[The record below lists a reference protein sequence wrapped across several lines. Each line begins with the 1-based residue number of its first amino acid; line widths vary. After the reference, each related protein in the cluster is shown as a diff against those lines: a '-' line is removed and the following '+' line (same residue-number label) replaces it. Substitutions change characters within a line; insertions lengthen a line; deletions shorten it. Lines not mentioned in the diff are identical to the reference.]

1 MRTCLVCQRRGH
13 AVGAKLLA
21 AIEASKKAPLVVLV
35 PLIASAVGALA
46 QFTGATKTLI
56 ALVHPA
62 KADPRAE
69 LAKLGIAFT
78 PEAMAKAA
86 ADGDARAVELL
97 LDAGMPVDTAT
108 DAALPPLMLA
118 AQSGSV
124 ATAARLIA
132 AGADPGKPT
141 AAGSPLA
148 YAVHYR
154 HPAMVNLFL
163 DRPIPEP
170 ILADAFAVAAEGAD
184 AEPIALLAPKLA
196 VPRASATVALHA
208 FVQRSY
214 GKPGDLPALAALLAL
229 KPDLAARDGPGQ
241 TVVHMTVGN
250 DTLPVLTALLR
261 AGADPNAR
269 GHCHALPDDPDLT
282 PLACAA
288 TRGTSDGLASV
299 NALIAAHADLRA
311 TGPDGATPL
320 MRAAGNGDAVIA
332 AALLKAGANPKAR
345 DAKGRTALDRARK
358 ADYNYPKATIALISR
373 A

>member
-1 MRTCLVCQRRGH
+1 
-13 AVGAKLLA
+13 VGEKLLA
-21 AIEASKKAPLVVLV
+21 AIEALKKPLLVVLV

-46 QFTGATKTLI
+46 QLTGATKTLI

-62 KADPRAE
+62 KAVPRKE

-86 ADGDARAVELL
+86 ADGDARAVGLL

-108 DAALPPLMLA
+108 DAVLPPLMLA

-170 ILADAFAVAAEGAD
+170 ILADAFAVAAERAD

-196 VPRASATVALHA
+196 VPCASATAYARLC
-208 FVQRSY
+208 
-214 GKPGDLPALAALLAL
+214 PAKLWQAGRPACARG
-229 KPDLAARDGPGQ
+229 AARAQARSRRARWPRPDCRAHDGCQ
-241 TVVHMTVGN
+241 
-250 DTLPVLTALLR
+250 R
-261 AGADPNAR
+261 
-269 GHCHALPDDPDLT
+269 HA
-282 PLACAA
+282 A
-288 TRGTSDGLASV
+288 
-299 NALIAAHADLRA
+299 
-311 TGPDGATPL
+311 GPD
-320 MRAAGNGDAVIA
+320 RVAAGGGRPECPRPLPRV
-332 AALLKAGANPKAR
+332 AR
-345 DAKGRTALDRARK
+345 
-358 ADYNYPKATIALISR
+358 
-373 A
+373 